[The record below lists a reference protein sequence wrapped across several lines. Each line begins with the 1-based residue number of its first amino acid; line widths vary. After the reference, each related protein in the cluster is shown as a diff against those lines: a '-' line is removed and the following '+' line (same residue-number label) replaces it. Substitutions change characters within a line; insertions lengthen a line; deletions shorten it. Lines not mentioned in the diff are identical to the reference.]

1 MEPNART
8 PDNSPGESPEKAP
21 SKSGKIGETDP
32 ATTETAGSKPVSP
45 QLPETARRTDG
56 GAPEPGGKPRD
67 QAETVPPHDDSVPS
81 TFRRRRVT
89 TEPVKPWDRRSIL
102 IGLMVPMGMTVL
114 NLSMFGV
121 ALPFIRD
128 SFSAD
133 PDVIAWLV
141 TAYTLPFVMFMPLY
155 GRLGD
160 GLGKRRLFTIGIIL
174 FFIGT
179 ALCLMAD
186 ELWMLF
192 LGRIVQGLGTAG
204 VNPLCIA
211 IITELFPPKEKGR
224 AMGTWSSTGPAIGML
239 GPFLGGF
246 LIDNW
251 GWQTIFFPGVIAS
264 LVALYVVRDRVPKL
278 APEPQANFLRN
289 FDWLGTF
296 LLSAS
301 IVLLVSYL
309 SSRILTGVE
318 PLQDWRLLIAT
329 LVAFGLF
336 IWWER
341 RHAHPL
347 VPLGLFRVGSFG
359 RSSLAASLRMFLM
372 SSEGFLVPLYMADIH
387 GLSGSAV
394 GFMLTLHAGSLLT
407 TVRLGGQLADRWG
420 SRRPIFIGFG
430 LQVSMMTYFA
440 FLPADVPTWMAAA
453 GLVCHG
459 LGAGMSL
466 AVLHRTAL
474 DGVTSE
480 ESGAAAGIYSMARF
494 FGSIIGTT
502 LGGVVLAL
510 AFARMDLPI
519 DAYQIGFGFVAL
531 VGVFAFW
538 VVWGIRDAEGAAARP
553 AS

>member
-1 MEPNART
+1 MKT
-8 PDNSPGESPEKAP
+8 QEK
-21 SKSGKIGETDP
+21 
-32 ATTETAGSKPVSP
+32 KP
-45 QLPETARRTDG
+45 
-56 GAPEPGGKPRD
+56 
-67 QAETVPPHDDSVPS
+67 TVPPHDDAVPE

-128 SFSAD
+128 GFDAD

-179 ALCLMAD
+179 GLCLMA
-186 ELWMLF
+186 EEMWMLF

-211 IITELFPPKEKGR
+211 IITELFPPKEKGK

-246 LIDNW
+246 LIDRW
-251 GWQTIFFPGVIAS
+251 GWQTIFIPGVVAS
-264 LVALYVVRDRVPKL
+264 LIALYVVRDRVPKL
-278 APEPQANFLRN
+278 APEPQHHFLRS

-296 LLSAS
+296 LLSCS

-309 SSRILTGVE
+309 SSRILTGVA
-318 PLQDWRLLIAT
+318 PLQDWRLLLLT
-329 LVAFGLF
+329 VVAFSTFL
-336 IWWER
+336 WWER

-347 VPLGLFRVGSFG
+347 VPLHLFTIGAFG

-387 GLSGSAV
+387 GLSGSEV
-394 GFMLTLHAGSLLT
+394 GFMLTLHAGSLLV
-407 TVRLGGQLADRWG
+407 TVRLGGQIADRWN
-420 SRRPIFIGFG
+420 SRWPMNIGFG
-430 LQVSMMTYFA
+430 LQVGMMTYFA
-440 FLPADVPTWMAAA
+440 FLPGTVPIWMAAA
-453 GLVCHG
+453 GLVFHG

-474 DGVTSE
+474 DQVPPE
-480 ESGAAAGIYSMARF
+480 DSGAAAGLYSMSRF

-502 LGGVVLAL
+502 LGGVVLATAL
-510 AFARMDLPI
+510 ARTAVPI
-519 DAYQIGFGFVAL
+519 AAYQIGFGFVAL
-531 VGVFAFW
+531 VGVFAFF
-538 VVWGIRDAEGAAARP
+538 VIWGIRDPQPLAD
-553 AS
+553 